1 MTNTSMRVTGFDQ
14 LPNAALLSASDLV
27 TLSGRSRT
35 SVWRDVNEGRLCKP
49 VRLGPN
55 CVRWRVSDVR
65 KYLAGE
71 YTAHPVD
78 RTRSSAS
85 DHAHK

>member
-1 MTNTSMRVTGFDQ
+1 MTNTRLRLTDFDQ

-49 VRLGPN
+49 VKLGPN
-55 CVRWRVSDVR
+55 SVRWRVGDVR

-71 YTAHPVD
+71 YAAIPAVG
-78 RTRSSAS
+78 RR
-85 DHAHK
+85 

>member
-1 MTNTSMRVTGFDQ
+1 MTNTRLRLTGFDE

-35 SVWRDVNEGRLCKP
+35 SFWRDVNEGRLCKP

-55 CVRWRVSDVR
+55 CVRWRVGDVR
-65 KYLAGE
+65 KYLAGGC
-71 YTAHPVD
+71 
-78 RTRSSAS
+78 
-85 DHAHK
+85 